1 MNARKGHTKEPVG
14 VLQLPPHSAYLAVK
28 VKPSGF
34 STAVHSVG
42 IFVSFL
48 FHDAREGDK

>member
-28 VKPSGF
+28 VKPSDF
-34 STAVHSVG
+34 STAVLGCRVRTPCP
-42 IFVSFL
+42 SFSP
-48 FHDAREGDK
+48 